1 MNMVR
6 LALLFVLLLTVP
18 AVAVDKLRVY
28 HVGNSITDTIN
39 YEAIVNLAK
48 SRGKTY
54 TLGRHTM
61 PGTPLFGMLD
71 NPDKGAF
78 NKPFGRVQQALADY
92 EWDALT
98 LQPFD
103 RLLDRQKDDAGK
115 HESDLPTAI
124 RYIELARKKSPNV
137 QVYIYS
143 RWPRRDTVD
152 GKMNTKEWKPY
163 DYQAKWLRPYTDR
176 WDGTNETKA
185 YFEQLTQKLNERL
198 PDLAKPVKVIPVGDV
213 LFELDVQAKAGNV
226 PGLKSVEELF
236 RDTIHFNSTGA
247 YVAAVTFYATLFN
260 DDPTGLPT
268 TGYGEISPEL
278 AKAIQGTAWKVVS
291 AQADSGT

>member
-1 MNMVR
+1 MKMMR
-6 LALLFVLLLTVP
+6 LVLLLAMILSSP
-18 AVAVDKLRVY
+18 ALAVDAMRVY

-39 YEAIVNLAK
+39 YDAIIRLAH

-71 NPDKGAF
+71 NPTKGAARE
-78 NKPFGRVQQALADY
+78 PFGRVQKALAEY

-103 RLLDRQKDDAGK
+103 RLLDRQKDDASK

-163 DYQAKWLRPYTDR
+163 DYQAKWLRPYNDR

-185 YFEQLTQKLNERL
+185 YFELLTQKLNERL
-198 PDLAKPVKVIPVGDV
+198 PDLPKPVKIIPVGDV

-226 PGLKSVEELF
+226 PGIKSVEELF
-236 RDTIHFNSTGA
+236 RDTIHFNTTGA

-268 TGYGEISPEL
+268 TGYGDISPEL
-278 AKAIQGTAWKVVS
+278 AKAIQGAAWKVVS
-291 AQADSGT
+291 ARAAGGT